1 MKEMVEHTL
10 LPQATYEQVDV
21 ELNGQERIGKWKAYA
36 EYKAS
41 GVEWLGEI
49 PEHWEVKRLKF
60 LCTVNPSKAETH
72 ILSKDTVVSFLP
84 MELIGEDGQL
94 SLTEQ
99 REIHQ
104 VQQGYSYF
112 RSGDVIVA
120 KITPCFEN
128 GKGALCEQLINTI
141 GFGTTE
147 LHTIRPGR
155 YLHALFLFYTTR
167 STPFRHL
174 GAANMIGSA
183 GQQRVPEEFIND
195 FPLAQPPLEEQHAI
209 ATFLNHKT
217 TRIKDLI
224 AKKERHIAL
233 LQEQRIALINQ
244 AVTKGLNTD
253 VPMKDSGVEWLGQI
267 PEHWSYRQFKH
278 IADISYG
285 LTLELDRTETEGTCI
300 LSLPN
305 LTKDGQLILHDVPL
319 TPLTPQEKTH
329 LLLRKGDLLFNWR
342 NGSLDH
348 VGKTAYFNAD
358 GEYTHVS
365 FLLRV
370 RFDTEQYEPRYYHMF
385 LNNLRSTGFFSASKS
400 RINNTYNQAELKR
413 LEVIVPPLQ
422 EQKAIAAY
430 LEQETTKINKL
441 ITGIQES
448 IKKLKEYSTTLI
460 SAAVTGKIDVRG
472 EVAVKIQAVAPR

>member
-1 MKEMVEHTL
+1 MKEMIEQDS
-10 LPQATYEQVDV
+10 LPEVAHEQV
-21 ELNGQERIGKWKAYA
+21 ELNEQERVGRWKAYA
-36 EYKAS
+36 KYKNS

-49 PEHWEVKRLKF
+49 PVHWEVRRLKF
-60 LCTVNPSKAETH
+60 VTIMNSEVLSENTSPDYILQYVDIGNVDSEGKITDVKEMPFSNAPSRARRLVKHNDIIISTVRTYLKAISHIENPPDN
-72 ILSKDTVVSFLP
+72 LVVSTGFAVLRPHSECNAKFLWRLLQSN
-84 MELIGEDGQL
+84 EFVHTIV
-94 SLTEQ
+94 SYS
-99 REIHQ
+99 
-104 VQQGYSYF
+104 QGVSYP
-112 RSGDVIVA
+112 A
-120 KITPCFEN
+120 ITPSNLSSLPIWF
-128 GKGALCEQLINTI
+128 
-141 GFGTTE
+141 
-147 LHTIRPGR
+147 
-155 YLHALFLFYTTR
+155 
-167 STPFRHL
+167 
-174 GAANMIGSA
+174 
-183 GQQRVPEEFIND
+183 
-195 FPLAQPPLEEQHAI
+195 PPLLEQHAI
-209 ATFLNHKT
+209 ASFLDRKT
-217 TRIKDLI
+217 IKVNNLI

-278 IADISYG
+278 IAAISYG

-413 LEVIVPPLQ
+413 LEVIVPPLK

-430 LEQETTKINKL
+430 LEQETIKIDKL
-441 ITGIQES
+441 ITRIQES
-448 IKKLKEYSTTLI
+448 IKKLKEYSTALI

-472 EVAVKIQAVAPR
+472 EA